1 MCTSPASSSTSRRSV
16 NTSSTTGIHLH
27 SHAHLLQPQ
36 VVAHHPGNI
45 MAYMQ
50 DWHIPVPARSTT
62 YRTLPLPSLPCRVVL
77 DCPTL
82 SVHTSFASSLIAPS
96 HPHICS
102 LFSYLLLILV
112 AIFTSPQVETLWL
125 FLLVAWLFAMLWFP
139 LFPLLNLH
147 LLPLCFSGSLSTL
160 RLRSVVIYIR
170 LFLLVISINKLA
182 FIIIFSSP
190 LIHMCRPSLRWPAL
204 WPFAW

>member
-1 MCTSPASSSTSRRSV
+1 M
-16 NTSSTTGIHLH
+16 H
-27 SHAHLLQPQ
+27 SHAHLLQLQ
-36 VVAHHPGNI
+36 AVARHLDNI
-45 MAYMQ
+45 MTCMQ
-50 DWHIPVPARSTT
+50 DWHMPVPAKSTA
-62 YRTLPLPSLPCRVVL
+62 YRTLPHPSLPCRVVL

-182 FIIIFSSP
+182 CIIIIPPRPPKPRGQRGLRRTGPVLPPRPTHVP
-190 LIHMCRPSLRWPAL
+190 LPRKPRPSPSRW
-204 WPFAW
+204 